1 MTIRIVIGGPP
12 GSGKSSFVASLKRAL
27 LNIGV
32 QVDYVELD
40 PYSSTLALIEG
51 LMTPEE
57 RIKSKR
63 KDIPDEEIQQIA
75 ERLADLDRK
84 LDVVLGDLPGMITPQ
99 TSILCKHATHAI
111 VVCKDQRL
119 EEINAWQQFFSKL
132 RIPVISKIVSKLNGT
147 EETRITDANV
157 IEAIITGLDREVK
170 VSDTL
175 TLMAFQ
181 LKSILNL

>member
-12 GSGKSSFVASLKRAL
+12 GSGKSSFVASLRRAL
-27 LNIGV
+27 LDIGV

-63 KDIPDEEIQQIA
+63 KDIPDEEIQKIA

-84 LDVVLGDLPGMITPQ
+84 LDVVLGDLPGMVTPQ

-111 VVCKDQRL
+111 IVCKDQRL
-119 EEINAWQQFFSKL
+119 EEMYVWQEFFSNL
-132 RIPVISKIVSKLNGT
+132 GIPVISKIVSKLKGA
-147 EETRITDANV
+147 EETKITDANV
-157 IEAIITGLDREVK
+157 IEAIMTGLDREVK

-175 TLMAFQ
+175 ARMALQ
-181 LKSILNL
+181 LKAILNL